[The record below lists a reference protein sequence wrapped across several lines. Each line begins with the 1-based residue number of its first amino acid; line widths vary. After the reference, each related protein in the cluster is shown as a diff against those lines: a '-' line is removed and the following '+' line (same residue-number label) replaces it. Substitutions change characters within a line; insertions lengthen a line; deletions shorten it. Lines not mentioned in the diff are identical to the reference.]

1 MNKVEKALEI
11 HAASFNCAQSVFL
24 PYAADYGVD
33 EQLALK
39 IATCFGAGAKCGN
52 ICGAASGGL
61 MVLGLK
67 YGHIDA
73 DNPDQ
78 KKRSGEIAADF
89 LARAAA
95 VGCREAALTY
105 ARALLDG
112 SLGERDP
119 RGAKALAKPYARRF
133 PTEILLLLYFFSEK
147 KKIR

>member
-1 MNKVEKALEI
+1 MNNKVEKALEI

-39 IATCFGAGAKCGN
+39 IATCFGTGAKCGN

-73 DNPDQ
+73 DTPDQ

-89 LARAAA
+89 LARFKEAN
-95 VGCREAALTY
+95 GSLLCRELVGGDLMNEDVRTVLKENGTLARVCNKAIQTAA
-105 ARALLDG
+105 
-112 SLGERDP
+112 
-119 RGAKALAKPYARRF
+119 
-133 PTEILLLLYFFSEK
+133 EIVGQVLEDYE
-147 KKIR
+147 